1 MSEGATIL
9 VVEDNASNMLL
20 ITTVLKR
27 AGYRVIEAGMADQA
41 IALARTEAP
50 ALILM
55 DVALPGMDGLSA
67 TRILKAD
74 PLTGSIPIVA
84 LTAHAM
90 VGDEQRARD
99 AGCDGY
105 LTKPINT
112 RTVAAE
118 VAAVLA
124 RKLPKVSG
132 GL

>member
-1 MSEGATIL
+1 MSKGAAIL

-27 AGYRVIEAGMADQA
+27 AGYRVIEAETADQA
-41 IALARTEAP
+41 IALARTETP

-55 DVALPGMDGLSA
+55 DVALPGMDGLAA

-74 PLTGSIPIVA
+74 PLTGSIPIYA
-84 LTAHAM
+84 LTAHVM
-90 VGDEQRARD
+90 VGDEQKARD

-105 LTKPINT
+105 LTKPIDT
-112 RTVAAE
+112 RAVAAT

-124 RKLPKVSG
+124 GKRPG
-132 GL
+132 